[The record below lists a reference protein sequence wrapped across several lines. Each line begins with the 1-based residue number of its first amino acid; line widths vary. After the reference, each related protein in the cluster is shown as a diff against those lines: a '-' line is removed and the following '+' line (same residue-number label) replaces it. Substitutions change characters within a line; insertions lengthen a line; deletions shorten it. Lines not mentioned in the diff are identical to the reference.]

1 MESFDIIHL
10 TRKQMITAAG
20 RPWFNVQHCCL
31 DGISFSS
38 SLCLSSTWEW
48 PLSFFYPSLQLV
60 SLKQAGLMKKKSK
73 HTSVCSNI
81 HTATCRFLRSILLF
95 GSGLSSRW
103 TIPGLRGIISYLLRT
118 AGVFF
123 AFLSPPSVNR
133 RQFPLY
139 QCCLQSMAISGV
151 TQPCLCVNE

>member
-10 TRKQMITAAG
+10 TRRQIITAAG

-38 SLCLSSTWEW
+38 SLCLRMTLKFL
-48 PLSFFYPSLQLV
+48 LSLFAVGQSQTGRLDE
-60 SLKQAGLMKKKSK
+60 KKSK

-123 AFLSPPSVNR
+123 AFLPPPPPSVNR
-133 RQFPLY
+133 RQFPLC
-139 QCCLQSMAISGV
+139 QCCLQSMGISGV